1 MWFKSMWVKYG
12 GYCILGIM
20 TLIFS
25 LFGYIAWFIRY
36 IAPLP
41 NAPSAQQSS
50 LLVLSPIDLAAV
62 TATLG
67 GLVLIG
73 AFYKGKNECA
83 TPSDREHSND
93 LKLVG
98 KSLLVASACFII
110 GFFLIEYVRLITSP
124 VLSCSE
130 QFYVIV
136 TDVVIA
142 VAGLS
147 TCFALSLLVTI
158 VKSI

>member
-12 GYCILGIM
+12 VYCIPGII
-20 TLIFS
+20 TLVFS
-25 LFGYIAWFIRY
+25 LSGYFAWFIRY

-41 NAPSAQQSS
+41 NAPSAQQCSIA
-50 LLVLSPIDLAAV
+50 VVSPIALAGV

-83 TPSDREHSND
+83 TPSDSEHSND

-110 GFFLIEYVRLITSP
+110 GFFLTEYVRLITSP
-124 VLSCSE
+124 VLSCLE
-130 QFYVIV
+130 QLYVIV
-136 TDVVIA
+136 TDVVIS
-142 VAGLS
+142 VAGLF

-158 VKSI
+158 VKSV